1 MDHKQVNSV
10 AEVSVMQYLL
20 NAVLNRV
27 ELRKDVADS
36 SDRQETVCFNTIVET
51 FGGK

>member
-1 MDHKQVNSV
+1 MNNVNSITV
-10 AEVSVMQYLL
+10 AEVSTMQYLL

-27 ELRKDVADS
+27 DLRKDVADS
-36 SDRQETVCFNTIVET
+36 AERQDTVCFNTIVET

>member
-1 MDHKQVNSV
+1 MENIDNVAV
-10 AEVSVMQYLL
+10 AEMATMQYLV
-20 NAVLNRV
+20 NAVLNKV
-27 ELRKDVADS
+27 ELRKDITDS

>member
-1 MDHKQVNSV
+1 MNNENQIAV
-10 AEVSVMQYLL
+10 AEFSAMQYLL
-20 NAVLNRV
+20 NAVLDRV

-36 SDRQETVCFNTIVET
+36 AERQETVCFNTIVET

>member
-1 MDHKQVNSV
+1 MNNDTSV
-10 AEVSVMQYLL
+10 AVAEMATMQYLV
-20 NAVLNRV
+20 NAVLDRV

-36 SDRQETVCFNTIVET
+36 AERQETVCFNTIVET

>member
-1 MDHKQVNSV
+1 MNNEHTVAV
-10 AEVSVMQYLL
+10 AEMAAMQYLV
-20 NAVLNRV
+20 NAVLDRV

-36 SDRQETVCFNTIVET
+36 AARQETVCFNTIVET

>member
-1 MDHKQVNSV
+1 MKNENPIAV
-10 AEVSVMQYLL
+10 AEVSAMQYLL

-36 SDRQETVCFNTIVET
+36 AERQDTVCFNTIVET

>member
-1 MDHKQVNSV
+1 MNKENQIAV
-10 AEVSVMQYLL
+10 AEVSAVQYLL

-36 SDRQETVCFNTIVET
+36 AERQETVCFNTIVET

>member
-1 MDHKQVNSV
+1 MNKENPIAV
-10 AEVSVMQYLL
+10 AEVSAVQYLL
-20 NAVLNRV
+20 NAVLDRV

-36 SDRQETVCFNTIVET
+36 AERQETVCFNTIVET